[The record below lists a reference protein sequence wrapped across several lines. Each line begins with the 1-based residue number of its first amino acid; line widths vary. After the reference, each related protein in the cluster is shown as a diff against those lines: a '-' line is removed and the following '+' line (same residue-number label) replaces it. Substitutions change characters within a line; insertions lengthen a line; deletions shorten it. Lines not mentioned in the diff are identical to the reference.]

1 MEWMPAGLDGTGWA
15 LRALQMGW
23 RPVVGRWL
31 EQQLGRQLEQQ
42 LMWWLEHLEWM
53 PARLDD
59 TGWKMRTLPMG
70 KVTLAKVERKEI
82 TPGRTR
88 RRFMTKSNGERQ
100 RQRRVS
106 DRRLTRRGGLRR
118 ISRSCRSFCGRAS
131 ALGRQRNITAAL
143 LNISDRDP
151 KARSK
156 RPRDRE

>member
-1 MEWMPAGLDGTGWA
+1 MPAGLDGTGWA

-23 RPVVGRWL
+23 RPVLGRWL
-31 EQQLGRQLEQQ
+31 EQQLGRRLEQQ
-42 LMWWLEHLEWM
+42 LGWWLDHLERM
-53 PARLDD
+53 PARLDG

-106 DRRLTRRGGLRR
+106 DASADEARR
-118 ISRSCRSFCGRAS
+118 ITVNIAKLPELLRTSVRFGPSAS
-131 ALGRQRNITAAL
+131 
-143 LNISDRDP
+143 
-151 KARSK
+151 
-156 RPRDRE
+156 

>member
-23 RPVVGRWL
+23 RPV
-31 EQQLGRQLEQQ
+31 LGR
-42 LMWWLEHLEWM
+42 WLEHLEWM

-70 KVTLAKVERKEI
+70 KVTLAKVERKET
-82 TPGRTR
+82 TPGSTR

-106 DRRLTRRGGLRR
+106 DPSADEARR
-118 ISRSCRSFCGRAS
+118 ITANITKLPQLLRTSVRFGPSAEHHRRAS
-131 ALGRQRNITAAL
+131 
-143 LNISDRDP
+143 
-151 KARSK
+151 
-156 RPRDRE
+156 

>member
-1 MEWMPAGLDGTGWA
+1 MPAGLDGTGWA

-23 RPVVGRWL
+23 RPVLGRWL
-31 EQQLGRQLEQQ
+31 EQQLG
-42 LMWWLEHLEWM
+42 WWLEHLEWM

-106 DRRLTRRGGLRR
+106 DPSADEARR
-118 ISRSCRSFCGRAS
+118 ITANIAKLPQLLRTSVRFGPSAEHHRRAS
-131 ALGRQRNITAAL
+131 
-143 LNISDRDP
+143 
-151 KARSK
+151 
-156 RPRDRE
+156 